1 MFLTILSC
9 DKLGTFIAC
18 FDVFTHYWPAKSS
31 SATLTEFVWCF
42 LWRSSVISVCLR
54 SLGSNS
60 DNNIW
65 AKVMYLNKCIRLNVI
80 FREPSL
86 LNLCTVHSLR
96 GRMLMAFCF
105 CSLHLVLIKCCESKS
120 MCCNCLFLYG
130 AILIDPLQKALH
142 VLNYNLYPVMESSEG
157 QVLLCVALMNHY
169 FCTCFVH
176 LIKRTCFAP
185 VICLVT
191 LVPCMQTEKVTI
203 SRWSFSHSG
212 CS

>member
-120 MCCNCLFLYG
+120 MCCNF
-130 AILIDPLQKALH
+130 
-142 VLNYNLYPVMESSEG
+142 VF
-157 QVLLCVALMNHY
+157 
-169 FCTCFVH
+169 FCTARYSLILYKKHFMYWITICILWWNLLKGKSYFVS
-176 LIKRTCFAP
+176 LLWITIFA
-185 VICLVT
+185 LVLYT
-191 LVPCMQTEKVTI
+191 
-203 SRWSFSHSG
+203 
-212 CS
+212 